1 MDTVLEIDADEAEI
15 EKLLEEGEVE
25 EKESGELD
33 DDLLDDDLNDD
44 LLDSP
49 GKNKNTENSAEN
61 RHDNKSVQHTDILKK
76 SINQETFQAKLQK
89 SFQETIQ
96 NNVQN
101 ASFPV
106 KTQKS
111 VQNGVYSRPTEEKIT
126 HKPKTQKISSETAHF
141 TTSDMRKVLESV
153 DQLRNINKKYAEE
166 VEHLKEIA
174 NTKVT
179 ENTKLK
185 KERKKYRSKCQDL
198 QTQLENEQNKSCIS
212 CAMSSTMLNNLNK
225 ENADLADKVEELDMK
240 LMAYQSLRPK
250 KQDLPKVDE
259 PRADLRESLRKRSF
273 DGISDTFSDKSSNSV
288 INGGKFSAGNFKMV
302 KLKRTVIV
310 KQKDDDDLQSDLRS
324 DLQSDFKSEQPL
336 PDKINTDLETSEH
349 LPQKRNFSV
358 EDPLGMSDDDD
369 CDETSFY
376 RTNESSNV
384 STGQMTTS
392 IANQVLKRKQ
402 KGTIKFVNYQTHFGF
417 ITTGKQV
424 DIYFSTESLK
434 SEEFQKEDC
443 VFFDIRMS
451 SSGKHR
457 FEACNIRLDEVGTAE
472 VLEGDDLQV
481 PVGLMGRLG

>member
-1 MDTVLEIDADEAEI
+1 MDTALEIDADEAEI

-33 DDLLDDDLNDD
+33 DDFLSEDLNDD
-44 LLDSP
+44 LLESP
-49 GKNKNTENSAEN
+49 EKITKSQDIAEIQKVQDIEKVSSFNSP
-61 RHDNKSVQHTDILKK
+61 
-76 SINQETFQAKLQK
+76 ETFQAKLQK

-96 NNVQN
+96 NTNVQ
-101 ASFPV
+101 AKP
-106 KTQKS
+106 QKS
-111 VQNGVYSRPTEEKIT
+111 VKNGVYSRPTEQKSSQ
-126 HKPKTQKISSETAHF
+126 KPSETAHF

-174 NTKVT
+174 NVKVQ
-179 ENTKLK
+179 ENFKLK
-185 KERKKYRSKCQDL
+185 KERKKYKSKCQNL
-198 QTQLENEQNKSCIS
+198 QTELQNEQNKSCIS
-212 CAMSSTMLNNLNK
+212 CAMSSTMMKNLNT
-225 ENADLADKVEELDMK
+225 ENAELADKVEELEMK
-240 LMAYQSLRPK
+240 LMAYQSLKPK
-250 KQDLPKVDE
+250 KQDLPKIEE
-259 PRADLRESLRKRSF
+259 PKSDLRETLRKRSF
-273 DGISDTFSDKSSNSV
+273 DGISDTYSEKSSNSV
-288 INGGKFSAGNFKMV
+288 INGGKFSAESFKMV

-310 KQKDDDDLQSDLRS
+310 KQKENNDLKSDLPS
-324 DLQSDFKSEQPL
+324 TH
-336 PDKINTDLETSEH
+336 KIDEDLETPEQ

-376 RTNESSNV
+376 KQNESSNV
-384 STGQMTTS
+384 SSGQLTSS
-392 IANQVLKRKQ
+392 IANQVLKRNQ

-424 DIYFSTESLK
+424 DIYFSTVGIK
-434 SEEFQKEDC
+434 SEELFQKDDC

-457 FEACNIRLDEVGTAE
+457 FEACNIRLDEMGTAE

-481 PVGLMGRLG
+481 PVGLLGRLG